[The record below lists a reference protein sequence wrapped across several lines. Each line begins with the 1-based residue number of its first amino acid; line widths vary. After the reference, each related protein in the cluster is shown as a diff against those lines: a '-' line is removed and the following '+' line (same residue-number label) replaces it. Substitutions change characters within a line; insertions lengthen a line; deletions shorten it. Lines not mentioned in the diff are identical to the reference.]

1 LLHGVRAVI
10 GVAVL
15 HAAQAK
21 PAKHTAAELAAK
33 VKAATSNVG
42 GGKAGLADRQ
52 GGKVSSAA
60 RHACFTALQCCA
72 PLQLAQRESHSLCF
86 VCHAGWSRQV
96 HGKAG
101 VPLLLN

>member
-60 RHACFTALQCCA
+60 RRATHASLRCSAALRC
-72 PLQLAQRESHSLCF
+72 S
-86 VCHAGWSRQV
+86 
-96 HGKAG
+96 
-101 VPLLLN
+101 